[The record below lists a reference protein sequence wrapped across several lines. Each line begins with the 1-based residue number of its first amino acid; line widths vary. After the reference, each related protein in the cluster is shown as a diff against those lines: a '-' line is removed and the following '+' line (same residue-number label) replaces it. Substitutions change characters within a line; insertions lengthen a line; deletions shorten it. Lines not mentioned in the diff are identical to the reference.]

1 MRGFLYAGFFIN
13 DKKALR
19 MRGFFIN
26 DKKALRMRGFF
37 IFLYSGQKK
46 KEHDNAETY
55 QKMKKGGKEI

>member
-1 MRGFLYAGFFIN
+1 MRGFLYA
-13 DKKALR
+13 
-19 MRGFFIN
+19 GFFIN